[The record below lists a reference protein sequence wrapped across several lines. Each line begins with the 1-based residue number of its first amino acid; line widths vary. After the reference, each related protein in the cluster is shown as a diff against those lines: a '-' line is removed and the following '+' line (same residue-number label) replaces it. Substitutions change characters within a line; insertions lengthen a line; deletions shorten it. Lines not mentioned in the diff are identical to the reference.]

1 MMTLL
6 VSWEALGP
14 KRPNQKSSVTWVLSH
29 VVKAGRRLLSR
40 Q

>member
-6 VSWEALGP
+6 VSWEGLGL
-14 KRPNQKSSVTWVLSH
+14 KRPNQNSSVTRVLSH